1 MKGEKFMS
9 QCPLAYIDTCAEC
22 AQFGNCSPS
31 KAVQRLDELEN
42 LLQDLK
48 KMVQRLAD
56 EKK

>member
-1 MKGEKFMS
+1 MS
-9 QCPLAYIDTCAEC
+9 QCPLAYTDPCAEC

-31 KAVQRLDELEN
+31 KALQRIDELEN

-48 KMVQRLAD
+48 KMVQSLAN